1 MRNTYQ
7 AAITGNYFYISG
19 AYSYNYTISD
29 NIIQYIRIYYNSDYT
44 DDNGNPD
51 AARIQKAVNA
61 FDARTEAALNSL
73 EQHTHHCRKCC
84 FCMIFLSGNV
94 TMIMP
99 II

>member
-44 DDNGNPD
+44 DDNENPD
-51 AARIQKAVNA
+51 AARIQKAVN
-61 FDARTEAALNSL
+61 E
-73 EQHTHHCRKCC
+73 C
-84 FCMIFLSGNV
+84 F
-94 TMIMP
+94 
-99 II
+99 